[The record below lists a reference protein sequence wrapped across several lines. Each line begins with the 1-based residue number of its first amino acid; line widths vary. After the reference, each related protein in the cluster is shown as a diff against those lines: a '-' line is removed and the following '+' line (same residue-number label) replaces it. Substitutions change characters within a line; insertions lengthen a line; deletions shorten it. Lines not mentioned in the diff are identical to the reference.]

1 MEESLDVGFSG
12 YGIELKEAP
21 MPIISLAEVPA
32 IAQIGPDRDTIV
44 MKKVIGSRERDPAFE
59 MPDDTPSLSITH
71 VRIWGLL
78 RRSSN
83 EETDRAM
90 FIVDGDGVAQVGDE
104 PPRGFGPGD
113 FILIPR
119 GVPYECAGNF
129 TYLVINSPAYR
140 EGTDSKG
147 HDA

>member
-1 MEESLDVGFSG
+1 MPVIRLADVP
-12 YGIELKEAP
+12 E
-21 MPIISLAEVPA
+21 
-32 IAQIGPDRDTIV
+32 IAQIGPGRDTIV
-44 MKKVIGSRERDPAFE
+44 MKKVIGSRTRDPAFP

-71 VRIWGLL
+71 VKIWGSLQ
-78 RRSSN
+78 RSAN

-90 FIVDGDGVAQVGDE
+90 FIVDGDGVAQVGEE

-119 GVPYECAGNF
+119 GVAYECNGNF

-140 EGTDSKG
+140 EGTDVG
-147 HDA
+147 DPA